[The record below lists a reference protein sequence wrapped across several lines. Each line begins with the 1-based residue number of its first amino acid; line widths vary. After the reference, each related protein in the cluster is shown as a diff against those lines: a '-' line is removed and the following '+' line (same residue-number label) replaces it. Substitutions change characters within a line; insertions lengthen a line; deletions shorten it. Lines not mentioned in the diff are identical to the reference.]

1 MLLNYITLSVVPMF
15 IEHLYVPGTALD
27 SAAIMT
33 SKTKLI
39 FTVWGWMGSQATGP
53 VRNKTCEGIIINCE
67 KYFEVASSGCQ
78 ENVTR
83 HLLQGL
89 EC

>member
-83 HLLQGL
+83 HLL
-89 EC
+89 